1 MPTPIRHLVIAGG
14 GAAGWMTAAMLSKL
28 FPHHL
33 QITLVE
39 SEDIGIVGVG
49 EATIP
54 PILLFNQALGI
65 KEADFIQSTKG
76 TFKLGIQFE
85 NWGQQGDKYMHAF
98 GDIGKDLGLTSFHHF
113 WLRAQ
118 HQGFTDSYWDYSPCY
133 QAASRNK
140 FAPLH
145 QLPGTPFKQLSY
157 AYHFDAS
164 LYAATLRRLS
174 EQQGVKRIE
183 GKIASVTQDQTSG
196 DIQTLVME
204 NGQVIQGDLFIDC
217 SGFRALL
224 AEQTLKT
231 GYEDW
236 SRWLP
241 CNRALAVPSANRSA
255 AVPYT
260 RAIAHQ
266 AGWQWRI
273 PLQHRTGNGVVYCS
287 DFMDDES
294 AQQHLLS
301 NIEGDA
307 LAEPRLIRFTTGRRK
322 MQWHKNCISLG
333 LASGF
338 LEPLESTSLHLIQSG
353 IIRLAKLFPATT
365 DYASQREQYNRQS
378 VTEFE
383 QIRDFIILHYHQTQR
398 NDSEFW
404 RYCRTMSVPD
414 SLTQKMELFRQSA
427 VVQRE
432 QDDLFSEVAWQQVM
446 LGQNLIPQQYH
457 PLANQVSSEKLQQ
470 FMQDL
475 KLIVTDITDKLPSH
489 KDTLDQLGVQ
499 TG

>member
-1 MPTPIRHLVIAGG
+1 MPTPIKRLVIVGG
-14 GAAGWMTAAMLSKL
+14 GSAGWMSAAMLSKL
-28 FPHHL
+28 FPSQLHISL
-33 QITLVE
+33 IE
-39 SEDIGIVGVG
+39 SDDIGTIGVG

-65 KEADFIQSTKG
+65 KEADFIRATQG

-85 NWGQQGDKYMHAF
+85 NWGVLGDKYMHAF

-118 HQGFTDSYWDYSPCY
+118 QLGYKDSYWDYSPCY
-133 QAASRNK
+133 QAAIADK

-145 QLPGTPFKQLSY
+145 QLQGTPFKQLSY

-164 LYAATLRRLS
+164 LYAATLRQLS
-174 EQQGVKRIE
+174 EKQNVTRIE
-183 GKIASVTQDQTSG
+183 GKIASVTQHQTSG
-196 DIQTLVME
+196 DIQSLVLE
-204 NGQVIQGDLFIDC
+204 SGQVIQGDLFIDC

-224 AEQTLKT
+224 AEQSLKT
-231 GYEDW
+231 GYVEW
-236 SRWLP
+236 SHWLP
-241 CNRALAVPSANRSA
+241 CNRALAVPSAKLRA
-255 AVPYT
+255 PRPYT

-273 PLQHRTGNGVVYCS
+273 PLQHRTGNGLVYCS
-287 DFMDDES
+287 DFMSDES
-294 AQQHLLS
+294 AQQHLLH
-301 NIEGDA
+301 NLEGEA
-307 LAEPRLIRFTTGRRK
+307 LAEPRPIRFTTGRRK

-365 DYASQREQYNRQS
+365 DYASQRDLYNRQS
-378 VTEFE
+378 ATEFE

-398 NDSEFW
+398 EDSEFW
-404 RYCRTMSVPD
+404 QHCRTMSIPD
-414 SLTQKMELFRQSA
+414 SLANKIELFRHSA
-427 VVQRE
+427 IVQKE

-446 LGQNLIPQQYH
+446 LGQNLKPQNFH
-457 PLANQVSSEKLQQ
+457 PLANQVPAEKLQQ
-470 FMQDL
+470 FMTDL
-475 KLIVTDITDKLPSH
+475 KLIVADIVGKLPSH
-489 KDTLDQLGVQ
+489 QHSLEQLM
-499 TG
+499 TRA